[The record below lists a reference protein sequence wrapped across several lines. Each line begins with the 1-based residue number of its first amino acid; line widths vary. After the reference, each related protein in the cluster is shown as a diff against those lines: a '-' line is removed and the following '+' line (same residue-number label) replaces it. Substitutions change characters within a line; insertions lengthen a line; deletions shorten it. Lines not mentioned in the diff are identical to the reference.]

1 MQGSNILPKDGKV
14 MESII
19 REAGV
24 TQFEPR
30 VVRQLLE
37 LSYR

>member
-19 REAGV
+19 KAAGV
-24 TQFEPR
+24 TQFESR